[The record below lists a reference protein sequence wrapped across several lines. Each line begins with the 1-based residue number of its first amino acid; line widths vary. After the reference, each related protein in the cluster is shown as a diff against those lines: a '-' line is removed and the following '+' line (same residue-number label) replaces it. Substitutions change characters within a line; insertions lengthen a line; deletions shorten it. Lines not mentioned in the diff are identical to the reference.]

1 MENIGWYSSSNIGVD
16 EDSSDDSQNWDA
28 EADQNDLVGEASWE
42 VSRDARLWRKARLKY
57 AEQQIEEDHITG
69 VFWLFQRAEQQ
80 IYSNEAILFVKYL
93 FQ

>member
-1 MENIGWYSSSNIGVD
+1 MENISWYSAPNIGVD
-16 EDSSDDSQNWDA
+16 EDSSDDSQHWDTGT
-28 EADQNDLVGEASWE
+28 DQNDLVGEASWE
-42 VSRDARLWRKARLKY
+42 VSRDATLWRKARLKY
-57 AEQQIEEDHITG
+57 AELQIEEDHITG